1 MFPTLSQEQGML
13 CLLRGASAKRRD
25 HTPQEGQ
32 KKTRLPAAWRPAQ
45 PRGEVMPWGKAVSAW
60 GTIQRLRSHTLGG
73 PSAGRDAV
81 GRSRAFLTPRNGHAG
96 ERSQDD
102 SGQKILMGMELEP
115 TAWFC
120 FLL

>member
-81 GRSRAFLTPRNGHAG
+81 GRSRASLTPRNGHAG